1 MSAIRIKARKKDII
15 WNYVGTIVSISSN
28 FILIPLLLI
37 FLSSEQ
43 IGLWYVF
50 VAIAGF
56 AQLLE
61 FGFTPTLS
69 RNILYCLSGKKK
81 LSRVGLASEEDEKK
95 DVGDVDWHLFNVVLK
110 TSKIIYAIIGC
121 LGFLLSTSFG
131 TIYISSITH
140 NFSMK
145 WAFSSWILFDLS
157 IFANLFFLYCL
168 AFLRGIGDVAGEN
181 KSKTIA
187 RLGQLIVTAIL
198 LVVGLQLLAAAIG
211 YFVYGILLRLLALKA
226 FHKHTDI
233 EEGISSD
240 NERIS
245 SNEVIDILKTVSFVA
260 SRDGLVSVAWYG
272 ATQATTLLCSAF
284 LGLAEAG
291 TYSVMMQFTNG
302 LFNVSSAYMRSFF
315 PSFQSAYVRG
325 DLATQRSIIAR
336 GLCCYIAMFALGTV
350 CVTALLP
357 VLALFKSDFIC
368 DPALYLGL
376 SIYMF
381 LLNQHSLFCN
391 VIVNMNEIPY
401 FKAYLISTFAGL
413 VLSCVLCAY
422 FKLGAW
428 GLVLGQMIP
437 QLAYNNWHWPM
448 YVMKKINST
457 YSSTVVAGLQ
467 WWISKAKNKLSHVFS

>member
-1 MSAIRIKARKKDII
+1 MAAYKINTTKKDVI
-15 WNYVGTIVSISSN
+15 WNYIGTIVSISSN

-61 FGFTPTLS
+61 FGFTSTLS
-69 RNILYCLSGKKK
+69 RNILYSLSGKHALAKT
-81 LSRVGLASEEDEKK
+81 GLASGGSSKK
-95 DVGDVDWHLFNVVLK
+95 TNWHLFNVVLK
-110 TSKIIYAIIGC
+110 TSKIIYSIIGV
-121 LGFLLSTSFG
+121 LGLLLSAIFG
-131 TIYISSITH
+131 TIYIASVTNDFSIEQS
-140 NFSMK
+140 FL
-145 WAFSSWILFDLS
+145 SWIIFVAS
-157 IFANLFFLYCL
+157 IFTNLYFLYCL
-168 AFLRGIGDVAGEN
+168 TFLRGVGDVAGEN
-181 KSKTIA
+181 RSKTIA
-187 RLGQLIVTAIL
+187 RLGQLLITAIL
-198 LVVGLQLLAAAIG
+198 LIAGLQILAAAIG
-211 YFVYGILLRLLALKA
+211 YFMYGLLLRLFASRA
-226 FHKHTDI
+226 FNKHADI
-233 EEGISSD
+233 KRGISSD
-240 NERIS
+240 IKKIS
-245 SNEVIDILKTVSFVA
+245 KDEVKETLKTVSFVA

-272 ATQATTLLCSAF
+272 ATQAMTLLCSAF
-284 LGLAEAG
+284 LGLSEAG
-291 TYSVMMQFTNG
+291 TYSVMIQLTSG
-302 LFNVSSAYMRSFF
+302 IYNVSSAYMRSFF

-325 DLATQRSIIAR
+325 DLAVQRSIIAR
-336 GLCCYIAMFALGTV
+336 GLSCYIAIFALGTV

-413 VLSCVLCAY
+413 ILSCIFCAY

-457 YSSTVVAGLQ
+457 YFSTVVTGLQ
-467 WWISKAKNKLSHVFS
+467 WWIAKFKNKLSRVVS

>member
-1 MSAIRIKARKKDII
+1 MGVIKIRASKKDII
-15 WNYVGTIVSISSN
+15 WNYVGTIFSISSN

-37 FLSSEQ
+37 FLTNEQ

-81 LSRVGLASEEDEKK
+81 LSKVGLAPEEDAKK
-95 DVGDVDWHLFNVVLK
+95 DVREVDWHLFNVVLK

-121 LGFLLSTSFG
+121 LGFTLSTVFG
-131 TIYISSITH
+131 TVYVSSITN
-140 NFSMK
+140 NFSME
-145 WAFSSWILFDLS
+145 WSFLSWVIFDLS

-181 KSKTIA
+181 RSKTIA
-187 RLGQLIVTAIL
+187 RLGQLIFTVL
-198 LVVGLQLLAAAIG
+198 LLIAGLQLLAAAIG

-226 FHKHTDI
+226 FHKHADI
-233 EEGISSD
+233 EEGVSSD
-240 NERIS
+240 KKKIS
-245 SNEVIDILKTVSFVA
+245 RNEVLNILKTVSFVA

-291 TYSVMMQFTNG
+291 TYSVMMQFANG

-325 DLATQRSIIAR
+325 DLTVQRSIIAR
-336 GLCCYIAMFALGTV
+336 GLSCYIAMFVLGTA
-350 CVTALLP
+350 CVTVLLP

-413 VLSCVLCAY
+413 ILSCIFCAY

-457 YSSTVVAGLQ
+457 YFSTVVAGLQ
-467 WWISKAKNKLSHVFS
+467 WWFSRFKNKLSHVLS